1 MPTQLSSD
9 SYPVMSRV
17 ATVPAFLAQHVQAE
31 SLMNKT
37 TKGAGDFRPHALA
50 LAGALFALP
59 AQAAS
64 FNIGEIEGR
73 FDSSLSIGSSWAMDD
88 ADAKFIGKANGGRA
102 STRTSDDGRLN
113 FKKGETF
120 SKIFKGVHDLQL
132 SYGETGVF
140 LRGKYW
146 YDFELKDEHRPL
158 YDIDDS
164 GRDRAAKG
172 SGFELLDAF
181 VYHNY
186 LLGDLP
192 GSVRAGKQVVSWGES
207 TFIGNSINAINPADA
222 ASLRRPGS
230 EIKEGL
236 IPVNML
242 YVTQSLT
249 ENLSVE
255 AFYQLE
261 WEKTVL
267 DNCGTFFGGDTA
279 PKGCDY
285 GMTTNGSDFDRD
297 GPAYGWVPRGAD
309 QDARDSGQFGVALR
323 WMVPELN
330 DTEFGFYALNYHSRT
345 PESMWT
351 ASNATGVGA
360 ILGAPGPS
368 TASYYLKYPE
378 DIRLFGISFAT
389 TTPDGTALSGEIS
402 HRPNMPM
409 ALNGTDTSTAAS
421 IGQLYTL
428 GNMNG
433 LAIFDTDWAD
443 NRYSSLVQGY
453 KRMPFTQAQ
462 ISGVHTFDQVL
473 GSDRLTLIGEVG
485 YSHIGNLGSADGS
498 DLRFGRSSVYGMGAL
513 PSSASAS
520 LPGVG
525 TIRGES
531 LCKAVLNSAN
541 PDQCTDKGFYTQN
554 SWGYRLRAVLDFNN
568 AIAGINLKPNLA
580 FAHDVEGY
588 GPTFTEGNKSV
599 SVGLDADYLSKYTA
613 SLSYTDYFGGD
624 FNTNT
629 DRDFLA
635 LSAGMNF

>member
-1 MPTQLSSD
+1 MT
-9 SYPVMSRV
+9 R
-17 ATVPAFLAQHVQAE
+17 
-31 SLMNKT
+31 T
-37 TKGAGDFRPHALA
+37 TTGMGAMYPHALA
-50 LAGALFALP
+50 LAVALATALP

-64 FNIGEIEGR
+64 FNIGEIEGK
-73 FDSSLSIGSSWAMDD
+73 FDSSLSIGASWAMDD
-88 ADAKFIGKANGGRA
+88 ADAKFIGKANGGTA

-132 SYGETGVF
+132 SYGDTGVF

-146 YDFELKDEHRPL
+146 YDFELKDEHRL
-158 YDIDDS
+158 NYDIDDS
-164 GRDRAAKG
+164 GRDRAAKS
-172 SGFELLDAF
+172 SGTQLLDAF
-181 VYHNY
+181 IYHNY
-186 LLGDLP
+186 LIGDLP

-207 TFIGNSINAINPADA
+207 TFIQNGINAINPADV

-242 YVTQSLT
+242 YVTQGLSD
-249 ENLSVE
+249 NLSVE

-267 DNCGTFFGGDTA
+267 DNCGTFFGADTA
-279 PKGCDY
+279 AQGCDV
-285 GMTTNGSDFDRD
+285 GMTTYGSDYDRD
-297 GPAYGWVPRGAD
+297 PSVYGWVPRGED
-309 QDARDSGQFGVALR
+309 QEARDSGQFGVAMR
-323 WMVPELN
+323 WLVPELN
-330 DTEFGFYALNYHSRT
+330 DTEFGFYAMNYHSRT

-351 ASNATGVGA
+351 VGSAKFSA
-360 ILGAPGPS
+360 ITGAPGPS
-368 TASYYLKYPE
+368 DAGYFLEYPE
-378 DIRLFGISFAT
+378 DIRLYGISFAT

-402 HRPNMPM
+402 HRPNMPLS
-409 ALNGTDTSTAAS
+409 LNGTDVSTAA
-421 IGQLYTL
+421 GVGGLVGLL
-428 GNMNG
+428 GIDG
-433 LAIFDTDWAD
+433 LAIFDNGWSDASQG
-443 NRYSSLVQGY
+443 NLVQGY

-462 ISGVHTFDQVL
+462 VSAIHTFDNVL
-473 GSDRLTLIGEVG
+473 GGDRLTLIGEVG

-498 DLRFGRSSVYGMGAL
+498 DLRFGRSSVFGMGHL
-513 PSSASAS
+513 PDYASA
-520 LPGVG
+520 LGVTG
-525 TIRGES
+525 ND
-531 LCKAVLNSAN
+531 LCKSLLNTAN

-554 SWGYRLRAVLDFNN
+554 SWGYRLRTQLEFND
-568 AIAGINLKPNLA
+568 AIAGVNLKPNLA

-599 SVGLDADYLSKYTA
+599 SVGLDADYLSQYTA

-635 LSAGMNF
+635 LSFGVSF

>member
-1 MPTQLSSD
+1 
-9 SYPVMSRV
+9 
-17 ATVPAFLAQHVQAE
+17 
-31 SLMNKT
+31 MNIT
-37 TKGAGDFRPHALA
+37 TKGAGAMLPHALV
-50 LAGALFALP
+50 LATTFAALP
-59 AQAAS
+59 AEAVN

-73 FDSSLSIGSSWAMDD
+73 LDSSLTFGTSWAMDK
-88 ADAKFIGKANGGRA
+88 ADAKFVGKANGGKA
-102 STRTSDDGRLN
+102 SSSTSDDGRLN
-113 FKKGETF
+113 FKRGETF
-120 SKIFKGVHDLQL
+120 SKIFKGLHDLQL

-164 GRDRAAKG
+164 GRDSAAQA
-172 SGFELLDAF
+172 SGVELLDAF

-207 TFIGNSINAINPADA
+207 TFIGNSINAINPADVA
-222 ASLRRPGS
+222 ALRRPGS

-242 YVTQSLT
+242 YVTQGLT

-279 PKGCDY
+279 PKGCNY
-285 GMTTNGSDFDRD
+285 GMTTNGSDFKRD
-297 GPAYGWVPRGAD
+297 DATYGWVPRGAD
-309 QDARDSGQFGVALR
+309 RDARDSGQFGVALR
-323 WMVPELN
+323 WLVPELN

-351 ASNATGVGA
+351 ASNATSPGA
-360 ILGAPGPS
+360 ILGAPGAS
-368 TASYYLKYPE
+368 TASYYLDYPE
-378 DIRLFGISFAT
+378 DIRLYGISFAT

-402 HRPNMPM
+402 HRPNMPL
-409 ALNGTDTSTAAS
+409 ALNGIDVSTTAS
-421 IGQLYTL
+421 VGRLYTL
-428 GNMNG
+428 GGMNG

-443 NRYSSLVQGY
+443 NRYRSLVQGY
-453 KRMPFTQAQ
+453 KRMPFTQTQ
-462 ISGVHTFDQVL
+462 ISAVHTFDQVL
-473 GSDRLTLIGEVG
+473 GGDRLTLIGEVG
-485 YSHIGNLGSADGS
+485 YSHIGNLGSTDGS
-498 DLRFGRSSVYGMGAL
+498 DLRFGRSSVFGMGSL
-513 PSSASAS
+513 PSSAVAT

-525 TIRGES
+525 SVHGNR
-531 LCKAVLNSAN
+531 LCTAVLNTAN
-541 PDQCTDKGFYTQN
+541 PDQCTDKGFFTQN
-554 SWGYRLRAVLDFNN
+554 SWGYRLRAALDFND

-580 FAHDVEGY
+580 FAHDVEGF

-599 SVGLDADYLSKYTA
+599 SIGLDADYLSKYTA

-635 LSAGMNF
+635 FSVGMNF